1 MSVEEYKRLRN
12 KGKEQLNEGN
22 SQKAVEYFTRALKE
36 ANKLLEREPEA
47 YSPEFPPQEIRVTC
61 QNLPEHDAKACQFCR
76 KYLELAVCY
85 SNRAFGSCNLKAY
98 EAALLD
104 AEEAI
109 HLAPEWSKVNEFTK
123 HLNDLN
129 FV

>member
-1 MSVEEYKRLRN
+1 MSVEEYKRLKE

-22 SQKAVEYFTRALKE
+22 SQKAVEYYTRALKE
-36 ANKLLEREPEA
+36 ATKLLEREPEK

-61 QNLPEHDAKACQFCR
+61 LNLPDHDGKTCQFCS

-85 SNRAFGSCNLKAY
+85 SNRAFGNCNLKSY
-98 EAALLD
+98 EAAKND

-109 HLAPEWSKVNEFTK
+109 RLAPEWSKVRRNIVMMFS
-123 HLNDLN
+123 
-129 FV
+129 